1 MRVFTDLFVEM
12 GDDQSIE
19 NDLSSFSSHLTN
31 LKEILLSAN
40 STSLVLIDEIGSGT
54 DPAEGA
60 SIAAAALEHLTQINA
75 FTIVTTHHG
84 VLKSFAYE
92 TPGMINCAMEFDQAT
107 LTPTYRLR
115 VGVPGSS
122 YAIEMAERLRLP
134 GPILERAKLLRG
146 TESMKLERLIEDLE
160 RRNQELASNL
170 VHVNDE
176 KAKFN
181 SLNLL
186 YESKLSSLKEELKTV
201 KSKALDEAQT
211 IVDKAN
217 VAIEKAVREIK
228 EQEASSSVIRTV
240 RANIREIDNEL
251 QHMKEEFGASSAGR
265 HAFAVGDLVKL
276 KDADSSGEIVSQ
288 LDKDHYVVLAGD
300 MRLKVKASE
309 LVPASKAGKS
319 RKPLPSVEYVREGR
333 SEIDLRGMYGQEAI
347 SAVEKFFDEAIL
359 SGVTKVN
366 LIHGKGTGALRRKI
380 DEYLKNHPS
389 IKSFR
394 LGEWNEGGSGV
405 TVVELS

>member
-1 MRVFTDLFVEM
+1 
-12 GDDQSIE
+12 
-19 NDLSSFSSHLTN
+19 
-31 LKEILLSAN
+31 
-40 STSLVLIDEIGSGT
+40 
-54 DPAEGA
+54 
-60 SIAAAALEHLTQINA
+60 
-75 FTIVTTHHG
+75 
-84 VLKSFAYE
+84 
-92 TPGMINCAMEFDQAT
+92 
-107 LTPTYRLR
+107 
-115 VGVPGSS
+115 
-122 YAIEMAERLRLP
+122 
-134 GPILERAKLLRG
+134 
-146 TESMKLERLIEDLE
+146 
-160 RRNQELASNL
+160 
-170 VHVNDE
+170 
-176 KAKFN
+176 
-181 SLNLL
+181 
-186 YESKLSSLKEELKTV
+186 
-201 KSKALDEAQT
+201 
-211 IVDKAN
+211 